1 MKIEDKKNTKE
12 IKEIIE
18 RLTIQNDVMF
28 YHVMQDKKLCE
39 ELLNRILGK
48 SIHIKE
54 STAQSTIFIA
64 PKVKG
69 VRLDIFAQDEE
80 KNNYDIEMQIVNG
93 DSIAKRMRIYQA
105 SIDLAHFNTG
115 EKYKDAKNTIII
127 FICMFDPFNKGLPV
141 YTFENTC
148 REDNNIVLED
158 GTLKI
163 AVVPALWYKVEN
175 IKLRAVLKYI
185 KENIPTDDYTK
196 ELDMR
201 VGDIKIK
208 YDRVI
213 SNDSISYVCK
223 MQDMEDYLQHIK
235 DSMQHME
242 DSMQHIEDSIQKGRI
257 EGRIEGKAEGR
268 AEGSYDTKVET
279 AKRLR
284 SMGLPIAD
292 IAKATLLSETEISQ
306 L

>member
-12 IKEIIE
+12 IKKVIE

-223 MQDMEDYLQHIK
+223 MQDMEDYIQQGIQQG
-235 DSMQHME
+235 MQQGIQQG
-242 DSMQHIEDSIQKGRI
+242 MQQ
-257 EGRIEGKAEGR
+257 GR
-268 AEGSYDTKVET
+268 AEGSYDAKVET